1 MKVGVIMGSVSDYE
15 VMADA
20 VATLEQFGVDFEK
33 RVVSAHRTPDLLC
46 EYAKTAKARG
56 IGVIIAGAGGAAH
69 LPGMVASMTTLP
81 VVGVP
86 VKSRAL
92 NGLDS
97 LLSLKQTVT
106 TGTTERNWVMLF
118 KQYENVEDYCRAI
131 RWGTTEGHD
140 CQSIG
145 TGMSAHSAG

>member
-1 MKVGVIMGSVSDYE
+1 MGSVSDYE

-86 VKSRAL
+86 APVLRPLKRRV
-92 NGLDS
+92 
-97 LLSLKQTVT
+97 LSDIKN
-106 TGTTERNWVMLF
+106 EF
-118 KQYENVEDYCRAI
+118 I
-131 RWGTTEGHD
+131 
-140 CQSIG
+140 
-145 TGMSAHSAG
+145 

>member
-56 IGVIIAGAGGAAH
+56 IG
-69 LPGMVASMTTLP
+69 P
-81 VVGVP
+81 
-86 VKSRAL
+86 RAFPWPPRR
-92 NGLDS
+92 S
-97 LLSLKQTVT
+97 TV
-106 TGTTERNWVMLF
+106 RRM
-118 KQYENVEDYCRAI
+118 R
-131 RWGTTEGHD
+131 R
-140 CQSIG
+140 
-145 TGMSAHSAG
+145 

>member
-97 LLSLKQTVT
+97 LLSIVQMPAGVPGDQRFEECGADRRLDSRFAGR
-106 TGTTERNWVMLF
+106 GTRGPARSVPRQADRRRT
-118 KQYENVEDYCRAI
+118 
-131 RWGTTEGHD
+131 
-140 CQSIG
+140 
-145 TGMSAHSAG
+145 